1 MYPRHE
7 ELFPAINQLAI
18 INEGFVTYGGMSGRD
33 LEALAIG
40 LHEGID
46 QEYLKYR
53 IEQVKY
59 LGEELFKRGVPII
72 LPHREVMEY
81 MLMHKKFYPQIPQS
95 EFPGQALVV
104 ELYKTAG
111 VREG

>member
-1 MYPRHE
+1 MFSYADGCVMSSKKDGLVNIGGFICTRHE

-33 LEALAIG
+33 VEALASG

-59 LGEELFKRGVPII
+59 LGEELFKRGVQII
-72 LPHREVMEY
+72 LPTGGH
-81 MLMHKKFYPQIPQS
+81 
-95 EFPGQALVV
+95 
-104 ELYKTAG
+104 
-111 VREG
+111 